1 MIRIATLIDGGNLR
15 ALTRQSKKNYDPAHI
30 EKVAHACTATDEQ
43 LIRILYYDCV
53 AYNGSVK
60 LPISGSM
67 HRFYGNDAWLRDL
80 ARRELFAVRQ
90 GILKFRGYRP
100 KSVPLNPGSVT
111 DNDFEP
117 VFEQKGVD
125 MRIGLDIATY
135 SSSRAVE
142 RLVLLVQDTD
152 CIPAMKQAR
161 KAGLQIVLV
170 ELPGSTIASELLEH
184 CDFRRVVNW
193 PISAYP

>member
-15 ALTRQSKKNYDPAHI
+15 ALTRQSGRHYDPAHI
-30 EKVAHACTATDEQ
+30 ERVAHGCIVKDEQ
-43 LIRILYYDCV
+43 LVRILYYDCTR
-53 AYNGSVK
+53 YNGNVK
-60 LPISGSM
+60 LPISGAQ
-67 HRFYGNDAWLRDL
+67 HHFYGNDLWLREL
-80 ARRELFAVRQ
+80 ARKELFAVRQ
-90 GILKFRGYRP
+90 GVLKFRGFRP
-100 KSVPLNPGSVT
+100 KSVPINPGSVT

-125 MRIGLDIATY
+125 MRIGLDIALY
-135 SSSRAVE
+135 SNSRAVD

-170 ELPGSTIASELLEH
+170 ELPGSHLANELLEH
-184 CDFRRVVNW
+184 CDFRRPVSW
-193 PISAYP
+193 P